1 MFRIADTGHP
11 DAMTGAL
18 EQDRTSRWSDGPID
32 PRAVESILS
41 PSKGWSL
48 AANRIPGLQSRCL
61 PLPVEYVDFALRRV
75 ELVQNVD
82 KLFKCADWR
91 VESCDVSS
99 MSVAETRALLAARG
113 SPKHECVAV
122 LRPIDSAG
130 LSIRYVDFV
139 QHYERFWWPW
149 GDDLVIAGLDFTWLL
164 EMNHEELL
172 TFRQLS

>member
-1 MFRIADTGHP
+1 MFRITDTGDP
-11 DAMTGAL
+11 DARAGAL
-18 EQDRTSRWSDGPID
+18 EQDRASRGRDEAID

-48 AANRIPGLQSRCL
+48 AANRLPGLQSRCL
-61 PLPVEYVDFALRRV
+61 PLPVEYVDFALRRI

-82 KLFKCADWR
+82 KLFKGGDWN

-99 MSVAETRALLAARG
+99 MTVAETRALLDARG
-113 SPKHECVAV
+113 SPKHHCVAV

-130 LSIRYVDFV
+130 LSIRYADFV

-149 GDDLVIAGLDFTWLL
+149 GDDLLIAGLDFTWLL

-172 TFRQLS
+172 TFRELR